1 MQSLQSVPLV
11 DLTDYTSGRPEKKSA
26 FVKMLG
32 EALRTF
38 GFVRVKNHGV
48 DPALIARTYEQVE
61 VLFRLDQPL
70 KDPYEVDKAG
80 QRGYVSFG
88 KEHARNQ
95 TLGDL
100 KEFWHV
106 GRELTAEHPLA
117 AVYPPNVWPSEVPGL
132 KAAALGVYDGL
143 ERSALVM
150 LEALADYFGIA
161 RNSFEHMVRDGNS
174 ILRAIHYPPLLPGD
188 DPRAVR
194 AAAHEDINLITLLC
208 EARGSGLEILTREGR
223 WLAVDTLEGQIVV
236 DAGDEL
242 ARVTNGVIPST
253 THRVVNP
260 ADGRNESRFS
270 LPFFVHPQPDCVL
283 ECLPC
288 CDTPQNPRKYA
299 PITARAFLEQRLR
312 EIGLLKAAAP
322 GI

>member
-1 MQSLQSVPLV
+1 MMQSLKTVPLV
-11 DLTDYTSGRPEKKSA
+11 DLNEYTSADPEKKSA
-26 FVKMLG
+26 FVKIFG

-38 GFVRVKNHGV
+38 GFVRVTGHGV
-48 DPALIARTYEQVE
+48 DPGLIARTYEE
-61 VLFRLDQPL
+61 FEKLFRLDMPL
-70 KDPYEVDKAG
+70 KKKYEVDRAG

-88 KEHARNQ
+88 KEHAKNHAV
-95 TLGDL
+95 GDL

-106 GRELTAEHPLA
+106 GRELPGDHPLA
-117 AVYPPNVWPSEVPGL
+117 RVYPPNVWPAETPGL
-132 KAAALGVYDGL
+132 KAAALGVYAGL
-143 ERSALVM
+143 EHAALVM
-150 LEALADYFGIA
+150 LEALADYFAIP
-161 RNSFEHMVRDGNS
+161 RNSFEHMVHDGNS

-208 EARGSGLEILTREGR
+208 EARGSGLEILTREGQ

-236 DAGDEL
+236 DAGDAL
-242 ARVTNGVIPST
+242 ARVTNDVIPST

-270 LPFFVHPQPDCVL
+270 LPFFVHPQPECVL

-288 CDTPQNPRKYA
+288 CDTAEHPGKYE
-299 PITARAFLEQRLR
+299 PITAAAFLEKRLR

-322 GI
+322 M

>member
-1 MQSLQSVPLV
+1 MTNTSISVPLV
-11 DLTDYTSGRPEKKSA
+11 DLDEYTSGGPARGA
-26 FVKMLG
+26 FVKRFG
-32 EALRTF
+32 DALRTF

-48 DPALIARTYEQVE
+48 DPALIARTYEHFE
-61 VLFRLDQPL
+61 KLFFLPQPA
-70 KDPYEVDKAG
+70 KDPYETGKGG

-88 KEHARNQ
+88 KEHAKNQ
-95 TLGDL
+95 AVGDL

-106 GRELTAEHPLA
+106 GRELPPGHRLA
-117 AVYPPNVWPSEVPGL
+117 SVYGPNVWPAELPGL
-132 KAAALGVYDGL
+132 KRDALALFAGL
-143 ERSALVM
+143 EHAAIVM
-150 LEALADYFGIA
+150 LEALAEYFGIE
-161 RNSFEHMVRDGNS
+161 RTSFEHMVADGNS

-208 EARGSGLEILTREGR
+208 EARGSGLEILTREGK

-236 DAGDEL
+236 DAGDAL
-242 ARVTNGVIPST
+242 ARVTNDVIPST

-260 ADGRNESRFS
+260 ADGNNTSRFS

-288 CDTPQNPRKYA
+288 CDTPENPRKYA
-299 PITARAFLEQRLR
+299 PITASEFLDQRLR
-312 EIGLLKAAAP
+312 EIGLLKAAKAM
-322 GI
+322 